1 MTTKDTI
8 TRRQLIEEPLGRITH
23 RSDLASVLKDDD
35 FFKMNFKD
43 HNIEIEIWK
52 FWEMDIYHIQQPNQ
66 KWIFNLTF
74 DEVLDFFYP
83 IAIEYDE

>member
-23 RSDLASVLKDDD
+23 RSDLDSVLNDDD

-43 HNIEIEIWK
+43 HIIEIEIWK
-52 FWEMDIYHIQQPNQ
+52 FWEMDVYHIQQPNH
-66 KWIFNLTF
+66 KWVFNLTF

-83 IAIEYDE
+83 IVIEYDE